1 MGAKTKDQIRNEIA
15 IYQSVIANQRVILA
29 RAKEKN
35 TKEQIRGNIA
45 YHQGKIA
52 QLKAELKNAPK

>member
-15 IYQSVIANQRVILA
+15 IYQSVIAKERVRLSST
-29 RAKEKN
+29 KDKN
-35 TKEQIRGNIA
+35 IKEQIRGNIA